1 MAKGWEKAADKRE
14 AMQRGQEQEK
24 QLAEA
29 DRA

>member
-14 AMQRGQEQEK
+14 AMLRSQEQEK

>member
-14 AMQRGQEQEK
+14 AMQQSQEQGD

-29 DRA
+29 DRG